1 MLGLHCFVCHYS
13 LTPSDTLDAIFHLNL
28 NHTFSAL
35 YILLTLWYFSLLMF
49 RFYLQQDMR
58 NLMYS
63 FILLHWVE
71 NGSWCFARQFVSFT
85 AHRCRLNL
93 IL

>member
-1 MLGLHCFVCHYS
+1 MLGLHCFLCHYS

-35 YILLTLWYFSLLMF
+35 YILLTLWYFFLLMF
-49 RFYLQQDMR
+49 LFYLQQDMR

-71 NGSWCFARQFVSFT
+71 NVAHGVLPDSLYRSLLTGAVS
-85 AHRCRLNL
+85 
-93 IL
+93 I